1 MSRYVLGIDQSTQ
14 GTKALLF
21 DEEGTLICRTDLPHK
36 QYINEKGWV
45 EHDPEEIYANTLAV
59 VKNLVEK
66 AGINKND
73 LAVLGISNQRET
85 AMVWNRT
92 TGKPVYNAVVW
103 QCARGA
109 QICEEIEKAEDA
121 DMIRSHTGLQLSP
134 YFSAA
139 KIAWVLKNVGGVQE
153 LADKGEL
160 CCGTIDSWLV
170 YKLTGGKEF
179 RTDYSN
185 ASRTQMFNISE
196 LKWDKQVCG
205 LFGIPMSALPEV
217 TDSDG
222 DYGITDFDGYLD
234 HEIPIRGVLGDSHG
248 ALFGQGCV
256 ETGMIKSTYGTG
268 SSIMM
273 NIGDKPVF
281 SNRVVT
287 SLAWKLGGEVNYVL
301 EGNINYT
308 GAVITWLKDDLELI
322 SSPGETEQLAKE
334 SNPAD
339 KSYLVPAFTGLGA
352 PYWDSEATG
361 ILTGMTRTTK
371 RKEIVRAALDC
382 IAYQITDVI
391 KAMSTESGID
401 ISELRVDGGPTKN
414 KYLMQF
420 QSDIAHVTVQVPSS
434 EELSGI
440 GSAYAAGISAGIY
453 NKKEVLNKMTR
464 IRFTPQ
470 MQPEERAQKYA
481 GWKNAVEQ
489 VLHK

>member
-21 DEEGTLICRTDLPHK
+21 DEEGSLICRTDLSHR

-45 EHDPEEIYANTLAV
+45 EHDPEEIYVNTLAV

-103 QCARGA
+103 QCARGT
-109 QICEEIEKAEDA
+109 QICEEIEKSGDA

-139 KIAWVLKNVGGVQE
+139 KIAWVLKNVEGVQE

-196 LKWDKQVCG
+196 LKWDNQVCD
-205 LFGIPMSALPEV
+205 LFGIPTSSLPEV

-222 DYGITDFDGYLD
+222 DYGTTDFEGYLD
-234 HEIPIRGVLGDSHG
+234 HEISIRGVLGDSHG

-256 ETGMIKSTYGTG
+256 EKGMIKSTYGTG
-268 SSIMM
+268 SSVMM

-281 SNRVVT
+281 SNCVVT
-287 SLAWKLGGEVNYVL
+287 SLAWKLGGKVNYVL

-322 SSPGETEQLAKE
+322 SSPDETEQLARE

-391 KAMSTESGID
+391 KAMSAESGID

-440 GSAYAAGISAGIY
+440 GAAYAAGIAVGIY
-453 NKKEVLNKMTR
+453 NKEEVLNKMTR
-464 IRFTPQ
+464 TRFTPQ
-470 MQPEERAQKYA
+470 MQSGECVQKYA